1 MNTTKILTYLLYALL
16 VGLISVA
23 GYKACQM
30 RNRQASLVKE
40 AQEFDQQ
47 RNLSYTDPD
56 SVGTLFQGDTS
67 IIISGDGEG
76 VEENPAPPSSQ
87 NKTPEP
93 PTPPSHPAEK
103 PAAPPPAQ
111 PQPTTPPPAPAPVDL
126 DNDTRDGRYRV
137 VAGSFT
143 KLESARREMQ
153 RIIKMGYTDAEI
165 GYYNRGKYAAVV
177 VKRTNS
183 LSEANRIVDDL
194 ERRGVDAAVIDKYR
208 KK

>member
-16 VGLISVA
+16 GGLILVA

-30 RNRQASLVKE
+30 KNRQASLVKE

-47 RNLSYTDPD
+47 RNLGYTDPD
-56 SVGTLFQGDTS
+56 SLGTLYEGDTS
-67 IIISGDGEG
+67 TVIISDGG
-76 VEENPAPPSSQ
+76 IENEPAAAKPSDNAPAPSTQPARPIEKPAPP
-87 NKTPEP
+87 P
-93 PTPPSHPAEK
+93 PAETK
-103 PAAPPPAQ
+103 PQTPPPAQ
-111 PQPTTPPPAPAPVDL
+111 PPGDL

-194 ERRGVDAAVIDKYR
+194 ERRGIDAAVIDKYR

>member
-16 VGLISVA
+16 GGLILVA

-30 RNRQASLVKE
+30 KNRQASLAKE

-47 RNLSYTDPD
+47 RDLGYTDPD
-56 SVGTLFQGDTS
+56 SLGTLYEGDTS
-67 IIISGDGEG
+67 TVVISDGGIED
-76 VEENPAPPSSQ
+76 EPAAAKPSDNAPAPITQPAR
-87 NKTPEP
+87 
-93 PTPPSHPAEK
+93 PTEK
-103 PAAPPPAQ
+103 PATPPPTQTKPQTPPPAQ
-111 PQPTTPPPAPAPVDL
+111 PPTDL
-126 DNDTRDGRYRV
+126 DSDTRDGRYRV

-194 ERRGVDAAVIDKYR
+194 ERRGIDAAVIDKYR

>member
-16 VGLISVA
+16 GGLILVA

-30 RNRQASLVKE
+30 KNRQASLAKE
-40 AQEFDQQ
+40 AQEFDQK
-47 RNLSYTDPD
+47 RNLGYTDPD
-56 SVGTLFQGDTS
+56 SLGTLYEGDTS
-67 IIISGDGEG
+67 TVVIADGGSEEG
-76 VEENPAPPSSQ
+76 TIAAQPSDNAPAPSTQSTHPTEKPNAQ
-87 NKTPEP
+87 P
-93 PTPPSHPAEK
+93 PTQITPQT
-103 PAAPPPAQ
+103 PPPAQ
-111 PQPTTPPPAPAPVDL
+111 QPIDL
-126 DNDTRDGRYRV
+126 DNDTYDGRYRV

>member
-16 VGLISVA
+16 AGLILVA

-30 RNRQASLVKE
+30 KNRQAALAKE

-47 RNLSYTDPD
+47 RDLGYTDPD
-56 SVGTLFQGDTS
+56 PLGTLYEGDTS
-67 IIISGDGEG
+67 TVVIGENG
-76 VEENPAPPSSQ
+76 LEEEPSRPQPPTSAPTTAENQQKYSTPIPPSRQ
-87 NKTPEP
+87 EV
-93 PTPPSHPAEK
+93 
-103 PAAPPPAQ
+103 
-111 PQPTTPPPAPAPVDL
+111 TPPPPPQAPVDL
-126 DNDTRDGRYRV
+126 DNDSRDGRYRV

-143 KLESARREMQ
+143 KLESARREME
-153 RIIKMGYTDAEI
+153 RIIKMGYTEAEI

-194 ERRGVDAAVIDKYR
+194 EQRGVDAAVIDKYR

>member
-16 VGLISVA
+16 GGLILVA
-23 GYKACQM
+23 GYKAYQM
-30 RNRQASLVKE
+30 KNRQASLVKE

-47 RNLSYTDPD
+47 RSLAYSDPD
-56 SVGTLFQGDTS
+56 SLGTLYEGDTS
-67 IIISGDGEG
+67 TVVISDGGIGDEPAAAKPLD
-76 VEENPAPPSSQ
+76 NAPAPFTQSAR
-87 NKTPEP
+87 
-93 PTPPSHPAEK
+93 PTEK
-103 PAAPPPAQ
+103 PATPPQAETKPQIPPPAQ
-111 PQPTTPPPAPAPVDL
+111 PPMDL

-194 ERRGVDAAVIDKYR
+194 ESRGIDAAVIDKYR

>member
-16 VGLISVA
+16 GGLILVA

-30 RNRQASLVKE
+30 KNRQASLAKE

-47 RNLSYTDPD
+47 RNLGYTDPD
-56 SVGTLFQGDTS
+56 SLGTLYEGDTS
-67 IIISGDGEG
+67 TVVISDSG
-76 VEENPAPPSSQ
+76 VEYEPATTQPSSNTPAPLTQ
-87 NKTPEP
+87 
-93 PTPPSHPAEK
+93 PTPPPAKSTPPPPAETK
-103 PAAPPPAQ
+103 PQTPPPAQ
-111 PQPTTPPPAPAPVDL
+111 LPTDL
-126 DNDTRDGRYRV
+126 DNDTHDGRYRV

-194 ERRGVDAAVIDKYR
+194 ERRGIDAAVIDKYR

>member
-16 VGLISVA
+16 GGLILVA
-23 GYKACQM
+23 GYKACEM
-30 RNRQASLVKE
+30 KNRQASLAKE

-47 RNLSYTDPD
+47 RNLGYTDPD
-56 SVGTLFQGDTS
+56 SLGTLYEGDTS
-67 IIISGDGEG
+67 TVVISDDGIEDTPATPPPAGDA
-76 VEENPAPPSSQ
+76 PAPSAQPARPTE
-87 NKTPEP
+87 KPT
-93 PTPPSHPAEK
+93 TPPLAETK
-103 PAAPPPAQ
+103 PQTPPPAQ
-111 PQPTTPPPAPAPVDL
+111 PPMDL

-194 ERRGVDAAVIDKYR
+194 ERRGIDAAVIDKYR